1 MKYKLNKANLAKIP
15 GPIRK
20 MVEGWRLLY
29 RKSTISV
36 ERCTKVYVQEDARYT
51 AFSLDLSVSQT
62 ERAAG
67 EWAGLTRL
75 SPTAEIALPPGCT
88 LVATGFFCGVPW
100 LTLYHNDSPD
110 LAGLLEPAKV
120 LNP

>member
-1 MKYKLNKANLAKIP
+1 MKYKLNKANLSKIP
-15 GPIRK
+15 GPVRDLVAEWK
-20 MVEGWRLLY
+20 ARY

-51 AFSLDLSVSQT
+51 AFSPDLSASQT

-67 EWAGLTRL
+67 EWAGMTRL
-75 SPTAEIALPPGCT
+75 SPTAEITLPSGCT

-110 LAGLLEPAKV
+110 LAGLIEPTKV